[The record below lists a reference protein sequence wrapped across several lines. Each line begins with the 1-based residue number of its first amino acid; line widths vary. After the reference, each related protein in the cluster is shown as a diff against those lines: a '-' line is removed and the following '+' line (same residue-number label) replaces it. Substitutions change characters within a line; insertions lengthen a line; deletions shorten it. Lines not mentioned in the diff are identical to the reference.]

1 MINDAKVDYA
11 PHYLQINSH
20 LKLVHDLLKCG
31 NYENAA
37 NFVEQITVESRLLRA
52 AIKSHV
58 KN

>member
-1 MINDAKVDYA
+1 MNKEVKVDYA
-11 PHYLQINSH
+11 PHYLQIDSH

-37 NFVEQITVESRLLRA
+37 TLVEQITVESRLLRA
-52 AIKSHV
+52 TIKSHV

>member
-1 MINDAKVDYA
+1 MMSRYYA
-11 PHYLQINSH
+11 PHYLQIDSH

-37 NFVEQITVESRLLRA
+37 TLVEQITVESRLLRA

>member
-1 MINDAKVDYA
+1 MINDVKVDYA
-11 PHYLQINSH
+11 PHYLKIDSS

-31 NYENAA
+31 NYENALTI
-37 NFVEQITVESRLLRA
+37 VEQITVESRLLRA

>member
-1 MINDAKVDYA
+1 MNKEVKVDYA
-11 PHYLQINSH
+11 PHYLQIDSH

-31 NYENAA
+31 NYVDAITL
-37 NFVEQITVESRLLRA
+37 VEQITVESRLLRA

>member
-1 MINDAKVDYA
+1 MNKEVKVDYA
-11 PHYLQINSH
+11 PHYLQIDSH

-37 NFVEQITVESRLLRA
+37 TLVEQITVESRLLRA
-52 AIKSHV
+52 AIKTHV

>member
-1 MINDAKVDYA
+1 MINDTKVDYA
-11 PHYLQINSH
+11 PHYLQIDRH

-31 NYENAA
+31 NYEDAA
-37 NFVEQITVESRLLRA
+37 TFAEQITVESRLLRA